1 MGLKAQIWASW
12 LEYELQRGWMDQP
25 IGWLMELGMDRQ
37 SGMSKNATHR
47 GSSGASIAILLNL
60 KQGIQILI
68 KWRRVKIL
76 LQTGEL
82 GHPTPIH
89 TLTLTHKHTQKVSK
103 MRIFPLSDSIITDQ
117 WTDWRMDGLS
127 DQQTKPLIELHVCTK
142 NNNRS
147 MSYFG
152 PWSCMDDCKCKWEY
166 AGQQSPSGW
175 SPMMRW
181 AHE

>member
-1 MGLKAQIWASW
+1 MGFEPICWDLSLDAGLWGLRLGFEPWGWDLSLEVVIWALRLGFEPQGWNFSLEVEIWAS
-12 LEYELQRGWMDQP
+12 R
-25 IGWLMELGMDRQ
+25 LGY
-37 SGMSKNATHR
+37 
-47 GSSGASIAILLNL
+47 
-60 KQGIQILI
+60 
-68 KWRRVKIL
+68 
-76 LQTGEL
+76 

-89 TLTLTHKHTQKVSK
+89 TQTLTHKHKQKVSK

-117 WTDWRMDGLS
+117 WTDWWMDGLS
-127 DQQTKPLIELHVCTK
+127 DQRTKPLIELHVCTK